1 MSYAALVVYVDD
13 EPDNEARIALGCELA
28 RVWDA
33 HLIGVSGCEEVA
45 PLSDAYGAGILMGE
59 VVAVRQE
66 RAESELAAAET
77 RFHALAKTM
86 DVVAEWRADVG
97 PPTPVALRHARSAD
111 MLIVGRDAGTASP
124 WRAPNAAD
132 LVMRAGRPVLIV
144 PPNPVRPPVGSAAV
158 VAWTDSREA
167 RLAVQAALPLLRA
180 ASKVTVVEIAEPDG
194 AEAARLHVA
203 DVAAWLLRH
212 GVKAEGVAKVQD
224 DRSTGRRL
232 LDCVG
237 ETEAGLLVSGAWGH
251 SRMREWI
258 FGGVTQTLLTE
269 SPVALLLA
277 H

>member
-1 MSYAALVVYVDD
+1 MTYATLVVYVDD
-13 EPDNEARIALGCELA
+13 EPDNEARIALACDLA

-33 HLIGVSGCEEVA
+33 HLIGVSACEEVA
-45 PLSDAYGAGILMGE
+45 PISDAYGAGILMGE

-66 RAESELAAAET
+66 RAEAELAAAEA
-77 RFHALAKTM
+77 RFRKTTQAM
-86 DVVAEWRADVG
+86 GVVAEWRGDVG
-97 PPTPVALRHARSAD
+97 PPTPVTVRQSRSAD
-111 MLIVGRDAGTASP
+111 VLIVGRDAGTASP

-144 PPNPVRPPVGSAAV
+144 PSNPARPPVGSPAV

-180 ASKVTVVEIAEPDG
+180 ASKVVVVELAEPDG
-194 AEAARLHVA
+194 VETARLHVT

-212 GVKAEGVAKVQD
+212 GVKAEGAAKAQD
-224 DRSTGRRL
+224 DRTTGRRL